1 MGASFA
7 TVDDFR
13 RLYDSAESDARLQ
26 ALLDRASRDIASE
39 LRASGVTYDA
49 SDDDFAADLADVAC
63 AMVKRTLPDDAD
75 EIDTP
80 IPYGSS
86 QVSQT
91 GGPYAFSAT
100 LANPYGDMF
109 ITKAEK
115 RKLGIG
121 RARAGFSPPV

>member
-7 TVDDFR
+7 TVADFR
-13 RLYDSAESDARLQ
+13 SLYNSDETDERLQ

-63 AMVKRTLPDDAD
+63 AMVKRTLPDDAG
-75 EIDTP
+75 EIE
-80 IPYGSS
+80 IPHGSS

-91 GGPYAFSAT
+91 SGPYAFSAT

-109 ITKAEK
+109 ITKAER
-115 RKLGIG
+115 RKLGID

>member
-1 MGASFA
+1 MAASFA
-7 TVDDFR
+7 TVADYRD
-13 RLYDSAESDARLQ
+13 LYDSDESDVRLQ

-39 LRASGVTYDA
+39 LRAAGVAYEDP
-49 SDDDFAADLADVAC
+49 DEDFAADLADVAI
-63 AMVKRTLPDDAD
+63 AMVRRSLPDGGDI
-75 EIDTP
+75 E

-109 ITKAEK
+109 ITKAE
-115 RKLGIG
+115 RSKLGIG